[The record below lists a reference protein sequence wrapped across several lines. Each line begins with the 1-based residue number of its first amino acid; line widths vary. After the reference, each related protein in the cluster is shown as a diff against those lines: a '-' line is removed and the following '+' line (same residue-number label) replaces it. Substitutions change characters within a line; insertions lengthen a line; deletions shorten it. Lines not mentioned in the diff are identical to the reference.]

1 MTTTLDR
8 RKDVA
13 PVVDGRHSL
22 RESQR
27 APWRDERRGGQAG
40 SGSGRRSLR
49 ALVLMDEPSRV
60 DAASDSTTAVS
71 EELCRRGHHV
81 EVGEAAGVAFVDG
94 VLVAHLTG
102 GAAVRVDGYDVVLV
116 RADPPFDIDYL
127 HATLLLE
134 HVRGR
139 CVFVN
144 DPRALRETH
153 EKLYA
158 LRFTD
163 LVPPTIVTSRIGD
176 LRAFMHAQ
184 GGSLVVKPLDGCGGE
199 GIFVVHD
206 GDPNVDTILETAT
219 GHGRRRVI
227 GQRYLPDAR
236 VGDKRILMLDGQPIG
251 AFLRRPAEG
260 RGRANLHAGGHA
272 VPARLDAR
280 DEEICRRVGA
290 HCRRAGIVLAG
301 LDVIGGWLTEI
312 NVTSPAG
319 FRSLERLYGVRA
331 EERLVEWIE
340 QATSRNQ
347 KLESHAR

>member
-1 MTTTLDR
+1 
-8 RKDVA
+8 
-13 PVVDGRHSL
+13 
-22 RESQR
+22 
-27 APWRDERRGGQAG
+27 
-40 SGSGRRSLR
+40 
-49 ALVLMDEPSRV
+49 MDQPSSV

-71 EELCRRGHHV
+71 EELCRRGHRV
-81 EVGEAAGVAFVDG
+81 AVGETAGLALVDG
-94 VLVAHLTG
+94 ELVVRLVNGTR
-102 GAAVRVDGYDVVLV
+102 VRVDGHDVVLV
-116 RADPPFDIDYL
+116 RANPPFDVDYL

-158 LRFTD
+158 LRFAD
-163 LVPPTIVTSRIGD
+163 LVPPTIVTSGIGD
-176 LRAFMHAQ
+176 LRAFMDAQ

-206 GDPNVDTILETAT
+206 GDPNVDAILEMAT

-236 VGDKRILMLDGQPIG
+236 VGDKRILLLDGQPIG
-251 AFLRRPAEG
+251 AFLRRPADG
-260 RGRANLHAGGHA
+260 RARANLHAGGHA
-272 VPARLDAR
+272 VRVGLDAR

-290 HCRRAGIVLAG
+290 HCRREGLVLAG
-301 LDVIGGWLTEI
+301 LDVIGGWLTEV

-340 QATSRNQ
+340 QATSRTPAAG
-347 KLESHAR
+347 LSAAGGLTADASCRR